1 MMRLFIVLVMLLRIT
16 SARGADTCEDKL
28 DTSSTLV
35 RKLDSPLFTRSG
47 FELPWWILKH
57 EDGRLED
64 TLDGRIDASDLVR
77 TEITSDCVTGHQG
90 EHTMQ
95 FASAEAL
102 ESGLR
107 ITVSG
112 GLPAYTGHLEILW
125 RPGGQFSCD
134 FRADYPDQ
142 TNPLRWRITQKKLTI
157 LDNGGRVGQR
167 LYASLSVSF
176 DEIDTKTGLSESF
189 TITGCIKPF
198 IIEGRPK

>member
-1 MMRLFIVLVMLLRIT
+1 MTRLFIALSALLHLT
-16 SARGADTCEDKL
+16 CALGAETCEDKL
-28 DTSSTLV
+28 DTSSSAV
-35 RKLDSPLFTRSG
+35 KKLESPLFTRSS
-47 FELPWWILKH
+47 FEFPWWILKH
-57 EDGRLED
+57 EDDTIED
-64 TLDGRIDASDLVR
+64 TLDGRIDASDLLR

-102 ESGLR
+102 EHGLR
-107 ITVSG
+107 ITVHG

-125 RPGGQFSCD
+125 RPGGQFSCA
-134 FRADYPDQ
+134 FRAEYPDQ
-142 TNPLRWRITQKKLTI
+142 TNPLRWRITQKNLTI

-167 LYASLSVSF
+167 LFAYLSVSF

-198 IIEGRPK
+198 IVEGRQK